1 MSAPPAR
8 GEHDVVAQVL
18 AGAGGAERAVQAERH
33 APSGAIG
40 EDVRDDEGRAFLQR
54 GGFPSAYVCLHALV
68 NESADAA
75 IRRLCV
81 EINATKTLFPGTDLR
96 LIYEGVIA
104 ESLRSG
110 GLQVEP

>member
-1 MSAPPAR
+1 
-8 GEHDVVAQVL
+8 VVAQVL

-40 EDVRDDEGRAFLQR
+40 EDVRDDEGRR
-54 GGFPSAYVCLHALV
+54 GGFPSAYVCLHALA

-81 EINATKTLFPGTDLR
+81 EINATKTFFPGTDLR
-96 LIYEGVIA
+96 LIYELV
-104 ESLRSG
+104 SS
-110 GLQVEP
+110 QNP